1 MSNYHKGR
9 MCIGIRP
16 DFIDTGDGQEF
27 ARTLTLRGASGD
39 ATALEMVKR
48 WNHFEDHRMNA
59 ERYATLRVGEPGE
72 RVTFDN
78 RVEHRALMEAYMA
91 GAASYSSSGSSHGG

>member
-16 DFIDTGDGQEF
+16 DFIDTADGQEF

-39 ATALEMVKR
+39 ATALEMVRR

-59 ERYATLRVGEPGE
+59 KRYADMRVGEPGE
-72 RVTFDN
+72 RIMDN
-78 RVEHRALMEAYMA
+78 AVEHRALMEAYMA
-91 GAASYSSSGSSHGG
+91 GAASVSGSSSLHGG

>member
-59 ERYATLRVGEPGE
+59 YKRQQ
-72 RVTFDN
+72 
-78 RVEHRALMEAYMA
+78 
-91 GAASYSSSGSSHGG
+91 